1 MDTSTSTN
9 HGESNNANANGG
21 FSRRT
26 FVKGGLAASVAALG
40 GMALSGCAAAPASSK
55 KAQAADAAASADEVT
70 ARLVERVHDANLPD
84 AAPILPV
91 EPPASWDDEADV
103 VIVGV
108 GGGGIVATA
117 FLAQQGLKVIGIEK
131 EGQVGGASR
140 HACTFANVFGG
151 SKDQNALEFGVPAFP
166 PDAKEF
172 TRMYEEQNAYSIDE
186 KFLMNQLLMS
196 GAACDWIMEQDGMN
210 MECFGPIWHDADV
223 HSGKQSVVLGM
234 NNPTNAM
241 EAVALATGADIRLS
255 TKCEKLVAD
264 GDRVVGVVAKGT
276 DGEERYVKAS
286 KGVILCAGGF
296 GMNRDLIRAYLPSA
310 YEGTVQGGPMPSHTG
325 EAFRMGLGMGAD
337 FSGFDSWSCWEG
349 AIDEETAGGDG
360 QFWHYFWHGERQLF
374 HNPWLIIDK
383 RGNRQ
388 PYFAATQELF
398 ANPGGQMGDLSN
410 CAAWMSAVGHHVY
423 SICDSN
429 FPTTVFEK
437 NVLTDEGTDRNRIPI
452 TDASTLIDTKGLVSA
467 DWLAEVDEAV
477 ERGAVKKADT
487 IEELADMLLLDRDV
501 LVRAVK
507 EYNELCAKGVD
518 EEMSTPYDPT
528 WLHPVQ
534 DPPFYGAIVGS
545 QMAKTMCGLRTDER
559 LQVMREDGTL
569 IDGLYANATT
579 AGGLSGEANYGCF
592 WNSTVFGGVGTSW
605 ITGWIAAK
613 SLLDAQ

>member
-1 MDTSTSTN
+1 M
-9 HGESNNANANGG
+9 
-21 FSRRT
+21 
-26 FVKGGLAASVAALG
+26 
-40 GMALSGCAAAPASSK
+40 
-55 KAQAADAAASADEVT
+55 
-70 ARLVERVHDANLPD
+70 
-84 AAPILPV
+84 
-91 EPPASWDDEADV
+91 
-103 VIVGV
+103 

-151 SKDQNALEFGVPAFP
+151 SKDQNALEFSVPTFP
-166 PDAKEF
+166 PDVKAF

-196 GAACDWIMEQDGMN
+196 GPACDWIMEQDGMN

-223 HSGKQSVVLGM
+223 HAGKQSVVLGM

-241 EAVALATGADIRLS
+241 EAVALAAGADIRLS

-264 GDRVVGVVAKGT
+264 GGRVVGVVAKGP
-276 DGEERYVKAS
+276 DGKERYVKAE

-423 SICDSN
+423 SICDSD

-452 TDASTLIDTKGLVSA
+452 TDPSTLIDTKGLVSA

-507 EYNELCAKGVD
+507 EYNELCEKGVD
-518 EEMSTPYDPT
+518 DEMSTPYDPS
-528 WLHPVQ
+528 WLHPVVK
-534 DPPFYGAIVGS
+534 PPFYGAIIGS
-545 QMAKTMCGLRTDER
+545 QMAKTMCGLRTDEH
-559 LQVMREDGTL
+559 LQVMREDGSL
-569 IDGLYANATT
+569 IEGLYANATT

-613 SLLDAQ
+613 SLLDAQRRMPLRMKPTSLSASGFASVSR